1 MKEQEDQILERL
13 DEQRALALEKK
24 LNLQKAEEQK
34 YIEWLKKIKPN
45 WSEKQILQSAGKKFN
60 KNFLKVEIPDENET
74 LDEDEIEFEEG
85 ELIQVDGT
93 DAVILDV
100 YKKTLRVKFVDGL
113 ENSGIKKDSVKK
125 IEKDQL

>member
-100 YKKTLRVKFVDGL
+100 YKKTLWVKFVDGL
-113 ENSGIKKDSVKK
+113 EKSGIKKDSVKK

>member
-24 LNLQKAEEQK
+24 LNSQKAEEQK

-113 ENSGIKKDSVKK
+113 EKSGIKKDSVKK

>member
-113 ENSGIKKDSVKK
+113 EKSGIKKDSVKK

>member
-24 LNLQKAEEQK
+24 LNSQKAEEQK